1 MLAMNPLTLVIFG
14 ASGDLTAR
22 KLIPSLFDAAGKLR
36 LEADIQVVGMSRSSM
51 SDDQFRD
58 HLLPQAKKAS
68 GDKWDDGRWRE
79 FAKLIHYVP
88 GDATKPEG
96 LALLKQWLKSREG
109 DGRADRLYYLSV
121 APELVPG
128 IAQGLCEAGMVGEE
142 KGFRRLILE
151 KPFGRDRESAAELN
165 RHLHRCAREDQLFR
179 IDHYLGKETV
189 QNIMVFRF
197 ANTLF
202 EPLWNHQFIDH
213 VQITVAETVPVGSR
227 GGYYDTSGVI
237 RDMIQGHLLQ
247 LLTMV
252 AMEAPARFSADTL
265 RNEKVKILD
274 AIPVPDFE
282 HACSDVSLG
291 QYEGYLKE
299 PGVNPQSKTPTFAAL
314 RLQIENWR
322 WRNVPFYVRSG
333 KAMAARFSEVVIQF
347 RCPPH
352 LMFPLPA
359 GELLQC
365 NRLTIRLQPDE
376 GIRMSF
382 QTKVPDRERV
392 ELKPADMQFTFRD
405 TYGESKMP
413 EAYERL
419 LLDAIH
425 GDAALFMRS
434 DEIERAWSIV
444 DPVVTASE
452 RPEAP
457 APEIY
462 PTGSFGPKCADAML
476 AREGRSW
483 QNPDAKQSKP
493 GA

>member
-1 MLAMNPLTLVIFG
+1 MNPLTIVIFG

-22 KLIPSLFDAAGKLR
+22 KLIPSLFDAAGKVR
-36 LEADIQVVGMSRSSM
+36 LEADVQIVGMSRSAM
-51 SDDQFRD
+51 NDDQFRE
-58 HLLPQAKKAS
+58 HLLPQAKRAS
-68 GDKWDDGRWRE
+68 GAKWDDGRWRE
-79 FAKLIHYVP
+79 FAKFIHYVA
-88 GDATKPEG
+88 GDATKPDG
-96 LALLKQWLKSREG
+96 LSALQKWLQGREG
-109 DGRADRLYYLSV
+109 DRPADRIYYLSV
-121 APELVPG
+121 APELVAA
-128 IAQGLCEAGMVGEE
+128 IVKGLCEAGMTGEE

-151 KPFGRDRESAAELN
+151 KPFGRDRASAAELN
-165 RHLHRCAREDQLFR
+165 RNLHRCVREDQLFR

-202 EPLWNHQFIDH
+202 EPLWNYQFIDH

-252 AMEAPARFSADTL
+252 AMEAPARFTADTL

-274 AIPVPDFE
+274 AIPPPDFE
-282 HACSDVSLG
+282 RACRDASLG

-299 PGVNPQSKTPTFAAL
+299 PGVHPHSKTPTFAAV

-322 WRNVPFYVRSG
+322 WRGVPFYLRSG
-333 KAMAARFSEVVIQF
+333 KALAERFSEVVIQF

-359 GELLQC
+359 GEMLEC
-365 NRLTIRLQPDE
+365 NRLSIRLQPNE
-376 GIRMSF
+376 GIRMTF

-392 ELKPADMQFTFRD
+392 ELKAADMHFTFRD
-405 TYGESKMP
+405 TFGDAALP

-419 LLDAIH
+419 LLDTIH

-434 DEIERAWSIV
+434 DEIERAWAIV
-444 DPVVTASE
+444 DPLVAASE
-452 RPEAP
+452 RPDAP
-457 APEIY
+457 PPEVY
-462 PTGSFGPKCADAML
+462 PVGSFGPKCAEEML

-483 QNPDAKQSKP
+483 QNPAGSQS
-493 GA
+493 